1 MKGEMKMED
10 LKIKV
15 EVDVKLTQQDI
26 DDIVGTAFDGGIG
39 YWCWKAT
46 VVGEYLGEYASDQIS
61 RGGSVMLKDDDGE
74 HELNLT
80 NFTEAMKRVIGEG
93 RLTIEDGTIDTGEID
108 ADLADLIVQYAVFG
122 KLVYC

>member
-1 MKGEMKMED
+1 MMENMK
-10 LKIKV
+10 LKV
-15 EVDVKLTQQDI
+15 ELEVELTQEDI

-61 RGGSVMLKDDDGE
+61 RGGSVLLKDDDGD
-74 HELNLT
+74 HELNPE
-80 NFTEAMKRVIGEG
+80 NFAAAMKRVIAEG
-93 RLTIEDGTIDTGEID
+93 RLTIEDGHIDAGEVD

-122 KLVYC
+122 ELVYC